1 MCYIVA
7 NGDKLNELENE
18 VTIFKK
24 LYCSCLSFIVD
35 FHSFSVPLFDCYVA
49 SLIWSKGD
57 NKGDNKPLQ
66 LIRVIISH

>member
-7 NGDKLNELENE
+7 NGDKLKELENE

-35 FHSFSVPLFDCYVA
+35 FNFIRLVFLC
-49 SLIWSKGD
+49 LIV
-57 NKGDNKPLQ
+57 
-66 LIRVIISH
+66 R